1 MSRNGFLATGCLRN
15 AAPGGGYIL
24 SSSDSWYTDAKLDN
38 CLAMVDTSRKHRCHP
53 IKILD

>member
-24 SSSDSWYTDAKLDN
+24 SSSNSWYTDAKLDN